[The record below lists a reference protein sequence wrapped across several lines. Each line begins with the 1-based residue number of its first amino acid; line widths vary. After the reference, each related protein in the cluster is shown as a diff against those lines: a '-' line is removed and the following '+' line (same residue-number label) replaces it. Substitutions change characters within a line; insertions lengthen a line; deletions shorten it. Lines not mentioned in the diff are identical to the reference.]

1 MAKEQLNQIK
11 TPTSKPIPLISED
24 KPQGSFDKITDLF
37 GGEKDQYSIDRIKKA
52 KSSWLARQSV
62 GAPFKAWRKGTVAPI
77 GSAVALAALAGGGA
91 YLAAPWAAKKI
102 RSAVPDKFKPEMSE
116 EEIRKMRNRMALLA
130 ALGVGGLSVATN
142 LDMRN
147 PWGSMTNWNYGI
159 KKAPASDKYG
169 YERHPLL
176 KQAMLGDW
184 ANPGVMSQDLIPLD
198 HAKEIVANDK
208 YLTSGQKAA
217 IGTIF
222 DNTPD
227 RKGAVSMA
235 DLTSGAIRSG
245 LGFAGGAVT
254 GYALGKIFALPASIT
269 RAASLTGG
277 LAGALRSSGLIS

>member
-1 MAKEQLNQIK
+1 VAEELQQVRAPKPK
-11 TPTSKPIPLISED
+11 PTPLISDD
-24 KPQGSFDKITDLF
+24 KSSGGSWDTVNELF
-37 GGEKDQYSIDRIKKA
+37 GGKKNEYAIDRIKNA
-52 KSSWLARQSV
+52 KSSWLASRSV
-62 GAPFKAWRKGTVAPI
+62 ATPFKAWRKGTVAPI
-77 GSAVALAALAGGGA
+77 GSAVALAALAGAGA
-91 YLAAPWAAKKI
+91 YYGAPYAAKKI
-102 RSAVPDKFKPEMSE
+102 RSAVPDKFKPDMSD
-116 EEIRKMRNRMALLA
+116 EEIRKMRNRMAILA

-147 PWGSMTNWNYGI
+147 PLGSMTNWNYGI
-159 KKAPASDKYG
+159 PKEHSDKYTE
-169 YERHPLL
+169 ERHPLI
-176 KQAMLGDW
+176 KNAMLGDW
-184 ANPGVMSQDLIPLD
+184 SNPGVMSQDLIPLD
-198 HAKEIVANDK
+198 HARELVANDK

-227 RKGAVSMA
+227 KRGDVSMA

-245 LGFAGGAVT
+245 LGFAGGAIT